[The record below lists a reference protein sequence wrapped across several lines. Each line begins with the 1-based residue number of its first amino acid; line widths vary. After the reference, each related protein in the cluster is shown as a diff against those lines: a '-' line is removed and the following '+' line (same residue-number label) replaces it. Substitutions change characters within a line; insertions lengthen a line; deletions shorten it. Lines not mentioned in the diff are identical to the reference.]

1 MEGLLITG
9 DFMDITGATR
19 NTLIHY
25 DEIGLLKP
33 MKTNE
38 RGDRFYHPFQ
48 TYTYKIIKMFQA
60 SGMSLESIK
69 EILSEKR
76 KGSMRE
82 IFSEHSEEML
92 KGGRQIDEA
101 RRAKTVAYRYL
112 KKLKYISCIFNRYDV
127 SMSPVVEYFEIKGYA
142 RLTPTDYSCSMD
154 DKKYYQLMVDHTTN
168 YAKTVEDD
176 SLPIITYF
184 NIDDFID
191 GNNVVEA
198 VGSFTRF
205 RTEHP
210 VESKKAVVVRRKG
223 SIKSIYET
231 MSEIR
236 LTMKKEGLMPETAPF
251 IITNSFYVD
260 TLGQKYADR
269 IFVVPVRERINS
281 DKILNTA
288 VIEDGNYENSADIRN
303 LLSSGEYIKT
313 MRITRNGLNF
323 YIRKGLIEPA
333 YTKDNG
339 YNMYGIAQI
348 YSMMNIKSL
357 KRAGFSIQEIVEIYK
372 RNAESVDDYE
382 DVIKTINDKIKM
394 VKAEIIELMKRKYTM
409 KLVYRWFNIIKAVDI
424 KDVYLYTFNDKERF
438 SYRKASYRNELSDEL
453 RVRESIYQFIGGNE
467 GGKTRF
473 SYPVGI
479 VLNRDMDV
487 SREESFVIPSVYEA
501 EPDDIAVKGEYMI
514 FSYVANVKNF
524 RAIVKQRI
532 DEIEAEG
539 KKRVCGEILNI
550 FIQIYI
556 EKEEGVSMYMM
567 TMLPLKDV

>member
-9 DFMDITGATR
+9 DFMEITGATR

-69 EILSEKR
+69 LILSEKR

-82 IFSEHSEEML
+82 MFPEHSEEML
-92 KGGRQIDEA
+92 RGGRQIDEA
-101 RRAKTVAYRYL
+101 RRSKTVAHRYL
-112 KKLKYISCIFNRYDV
+112 KKLKYISSIFNRYDV
-127 SMSPVVEYFEIKGYA
+127 GMSPVVEYFEIRGYA
-142 RLTPTDYSCSMD
+142 RLTPMNYKCSMD
-154 DKKYYQLMVDHTTN
+154 DKEYYQLMVSHTIH
-168 YAKTVEDD
+168 YAEIVEDD

-184 NIDDFID
+184 NTEDFID

-198 VGSFTRF
+198 IGSYTRF
-205 RTEHP
+205 RTECLIEP
-210 VESKKAVVVRRKG
+210 GKAVVVRRKG
-223 SIKSIYET
+223 SIYEA

-236 LTMKKEGLMPETAPF
+236 SVMKKEGLMPEAEPF

-260 TLGQKYADR
+260 TMGQKYADR
-269 IFVVPVRERINS
+269 LFVVPVRDRING
-281 DKILNTA
+281 DKILSTDDLGVGNSENT
-288 VIEDGNYENSADIRN
+288 ADIRN

-313 MRITRNGLNF
+313 MHITRNGLNF

-333 YTKDNG
+333 YTKENG

-409 KLVYRWFNIIKAVDI
+409 KLVYRWFNIIKAVDV
-424 KDVYLYTFNDKERF
+424 KDIYLYTFTDKERF
-438 SYRKASYRNELSDEL
+438 SYRKASYRDNLSDEL
-453 RVRESIYQFIGGNE
+453 RLRDSIYRFIGGDDGVKN
-467 GGKTRF
+467 RF

-479 VLNRDMDV
+479 VLNREMDV
-487 SREESFVIPSVYEA
+487 SHEEAFVIPSTYETA
-501 EPDDIAVKGEYMI
+501 PDDISVEGEYMI
-514 FSYVANVKNF
+514 FSYVANVRNL
-524 RAIVKQRI
+524 RTIVKQRI

-539 KKRVCGEILNI
+539 KKKVCGDILNI